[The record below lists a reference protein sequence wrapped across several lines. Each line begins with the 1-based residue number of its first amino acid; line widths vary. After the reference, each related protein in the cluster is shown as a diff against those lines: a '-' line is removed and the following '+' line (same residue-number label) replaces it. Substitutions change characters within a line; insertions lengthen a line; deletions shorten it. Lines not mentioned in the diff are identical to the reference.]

1 VPSALD
7 FEYTLE
13 LLQQSEKDG
22 EIIEE
27 KVKCHLHRKI
37 PSAKNNFSNPE
48 KVVTGPV
55 TFLLPKKSE
64 NLKRGSKNSGNK

>member
-1 VPSALD
+1 MPSALD

-22 EIIEE
+22 EIMEE
-27 KVKCHLHRKI
+27 KVKCHLHRKL
-37 PSAKNNFSNPE
+37 PSAKNNFLTPE

-55 TFLLPKKSE
+55 TILP
-64 NLKRGSKNSGNK
+64 